1 MNFWVVALNQ
11 EWATADE
18 VKIAYGYNDISKDEL
33 ALGVE
38 QGLISV
44 QEYEVITNEGFIQY

>member
-18 VKIAYGYNDISKDEL
+18 VKIAYEYNDISKDEL
-33 ALGVE
+33 AFGVE
-38 QGLISV
+38 KGFISV
-44 QEYEVITNEGFIQY
+44 QDYEAITNEGIQQ

>member
-38 QGLISV
+38 KGFISV
-44 QEYEVITNEGFIQY
+44 QEYEAITNEGIQQ